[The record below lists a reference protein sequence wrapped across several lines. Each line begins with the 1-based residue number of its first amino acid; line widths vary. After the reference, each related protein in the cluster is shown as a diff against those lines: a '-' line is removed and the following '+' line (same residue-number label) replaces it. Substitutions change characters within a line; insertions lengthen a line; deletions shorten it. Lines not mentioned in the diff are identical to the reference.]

1 MKQLVFTKTSFGVVI
16 IFHILAG
23 CALSSWSILGASL
36 FRKAQLSGIAVII
49 VSLILAII
57 VQVSPPKSSAAIAI
71 LGLLFTPMN
80 YTFQIL
86 SMAHFEKVNIPSDL
100 TKGPPGASWN
110 LPVIALWVFLIVQIV
125 VDPAIG
131 AYIEQSLYGTASKA
145 RKMNFDA
152 SVSNIDGQE
161 SGPAIKLTS
170 FSKHYV
176 PSWWNRRV
184 APMFG
189 REKSETVVAVNDLS
203 LNVLRGQISVLLGAN
218 GSGKSTTLDA
228 IAGLGTI
235 TTGEIEIDGTGG
247 LGLCPQKNVLWD
259 ELTVYEHVAIF
270 NGLKA
275 MGARDSKT
283 QIEDLVRAC
292 DLEPKLHAKAKTL
305 SGGQKRKLQLA
316 MMFTGGSR
324 VCCID
329 EVSSGLDPLSRRKIW
344 DILLRERGIRTLLF
358 TTHFLDEADVL
369 SDHIAILS
377 RGSLKADGSAAELK
391 HKLGGGYR
399 VQINSLPDADKQAQ
413 TGGSAELSSNIPS
426 VTSTPSSTPLTN
438 KIVYELEDSAEA
450 AGFVEEVEK
459 QGITDYSVNGPSIE
473 DVFLKLAEEA
483 QHEYD
488 EENPR
493 KSPTPAMVQAEDEH
507 SSTDATETKKPI
519 AELNLLDGTGTSILQ
534 QAWILFRKRVTVLK
548 RNYIPY
554 IALLIIPIAAAGFVM
569 LFFKN
574 FKALSCSPTDQVSHP
589 DISGLSWTTKL
600 DFVVGPPDRIDVGT
614 LAASTGLNESAFRVV
629 DTIDD
634 FDKYIS
640 LNHLNVTPGGF
651 FLADTPTFTYIGE
664 YVLQW
669 SVLTQNVLDQVLSG
683 IPIATQ
689 FSVFAVPFAP
699 SAGKTLQAI
708 FYFGLAMCAYPG
720 FFALYPTA
728 ERLRKVRALHYSN
741 GIRAAPLWLAYT
753 AFDFIFV
760 LLISIIAIV
769 IWVATTSSW
778 YHPEYLFVIFF
789 LYGLTSILL
798 SYVVSLFVASALAA
812 FAWAVGIQAVLFLA
826 YFIAYLTILTYS
838 PTYAIDHDIVIAHFT
853 LALITPA
860 GNLLRA
866 LLLTLNEFSILCDGG
881 EQKASYPGGIK
892 VYGGPILY
900 LIVQAI
906 ILFIF
911 LVWWDSGYKLAFFQR
926 RASRKAQP
934 DIEKERS
941 DHLTVDGVAESNSSG
956 SEGSAGLHVQHLNKT
971 FDGMKAV
978 DDITFDIAP
987 STVFALLGP
996 NGAGKSTTISLIRGD
1011 LHPDH
1016 YGGDVLVEGI
1026 SVTRRRAE
1034 ARRHLGVCPQF
1045 DAMDSMTVSEHL
1057 RFYAKARGVPDVEHN
1072 VDAIITA
1079 VGLEPYRHR
1088 FALKLSG
1095 GNKRK
1100 LSLAIALMGNPA
1112 VLLLDEPSSGMDAA
1126 SKRVMW
1132 RTLEA
1137 VTKGRGMLI
1146 TTHSM
1151 EEADKLADSVG
1162 IMASRMLALGTS
1174 SDLRKRFGARWYVHI
1189 VLKGAPHVS
1198 PEEAKRVKIWIEEN
1212 VADALVEE
1220 GMWYGQIRFSVP
1232 AEGRSIAKLFSLL
1245 EKNKAE
1251 HGLEYYSVS
1260 QTTLDQVFLE
1270 VVTRHD
1276 VDEEGAEKGTKK
1288 KGPMHWLRRV
1298 WDNA

>member
-1 MKQLVFTKTSFGVVI
+1 VFTKTSYGIVI
-16 IFHILAG
+16 VFHILAG
-23 CALSSWSILGASL
+23 LALSSMSILGASL
-36 FRKAQLSGIAVII
+36 FRKAQLSGIVVII
-49 VSLILAII
+49 VSLLLAVI
-57 VQVSPPKSSAAIAI
+57 VQVSPPNGSATIAI

-86 SMAHFEKVNIPSDL
+86 SMARFEKANTATDL
-100 TKGPPGASWN
+100 TQAPPGAPWRI
-110 LPVIALWVFLIVQIV
+110 PVLALWIFLIIQTLVYPIL
-125 VDPAIG
+125 G
-131 AYIEQSLYGTASKA
+131 AVIEQSLYGTASKS
-145 RKMNFDA
+145 RKMDYNA
-152 SVSNIDGQE
+152 SNSNVDGPE
-161 SGPAIKLTS
+161 SKPAIKLTS

-176 PSWWNRRV
+176 PSWWSRKV
-184 APMFG
+184 GPKFG

-203 LNVLRGQISVLLGAN
+203 LNVLRGQILVLLGAN

-235 TTGEIEIDGTGG
+235 THGEIEIDGTGG

-259 ELTVYEHVAIF
+259 ELTVFEHVAIF

-275 MGARDSKT
+275 MGSKDT
-283 QIEDLVRAC
+283 KSQIEELVRAC
-292 DLEPKLHAKAKTL
+292 DLEPKLHAKSKTL

-377 RGSLKADGSAAELK
+377 KGSLKADGSAAELK

-399 VQINSLPDADKQAQ
+399 VQINSLPSEDKPLQS
-413 TGGSAELSSNIPS
+413 GVSAELSSVISSKASTHSTIPLAS
-426 VTSTPSSTPLTN
+426 Q
-438 KIVYELEDSAEA
+438 IVYELEDSAEA
-450 AGFVEEVEK
+450 AGFVNEAER

-473 DVFLKLAEEA
+473 DVFLKVAEEA
-483 QHEYD
+483 RDDSQVEIPQTIVTPKTIKVGD
-488 EENPR
+488 EA
-493 KSPTPAMVQAEDEH
+493 SFSA
-507 SSTDATETKKPI
+507 ATETKEPS
-519 AELNLLDGTGTSILQ
+519 EDLSLLDGTGTTILQ

-548 RNYIPY
+548 RNFIPY
-554 IALLIIPIAAAGFVM
+554 IALLVIPMAAAGLIT
-569 LFFKN
+569 LFFKG
-574 FKALSCSPTDQVSHP
+574 FTALSCSPSDQVSTP
-589 DISGLSWTTKL
+589 SISGIDWTTTVDL
-600 DFVVGPPDRIDVGT
+600 VVGPADLVNVT
-614 LAASTGLNESAFRVV
+614 KLAASTNLNASNFVVV

-634 FDKYIS
+634 FNNYIS
-640 LNHLNVTPGGF
+640 ANYQNVTPGGIF
-651 FLADTPTFTYIGE
+651 IADTPTIAYVAE
-664 YVLQW
+664 YNLQW
-669 SVLTQNVLDQVLSG
+669 SVLTQNILDQSLSG
-683 IPIATQ
+683 SPIQTQ

-753 AFDFIFV
+753 AFDFVFV
-760 LLISIIAIV
+760 LIVSVVVIV
-769 IWVATTSSW
+769 IWVSITSTW
-778 YHPEYLFVIFF
+778 YHPEYLFVVFF

-812 FAWAVGIQAVLFLA
+812 FAWAVGLQAVLFLA

-838 PTYAIDHDIVIAHFT
+838 PPFAIDHDILVAHFV
-853 LALITPA
+853 LAVITPA

-866 LLLTLNEFSILCDGG
+866 LLLTLNEFSILCNDSN
-881 EQKASYPGGIK
+881 EKASYPGGIT

-900 LIVQAI
+900 LIIQAI
-906 ILFIF
+906 VLFVF
-911 LVWWDSGYKLAFFQR
+911 LVWWDSGYKPAFLQR
-926 RASRKAQP
+926 GAPKKIQP
-934 DIEKERS
+934 DVEKE
-941 DHLTVDGVAESNSSG
+941 SNVPSNLSG
-956 SEGSAGLHVQHLNKT
+956 LDAGLHVQHLNKS
-971 FDGMKAV
+971 FAGIKAV
-978 DDITFDIAP
+978 DDINFSIPP

-1016 YGGDVLVEGI
+1016 HGGDVLVEGI

-1057 RFYAKARGVPDVEHN
+1057 HFYARARGVSDVEHN
-1072 VDAIITA
+1072 VNAIITA

-1162 IMASRMLALGTS
+1162 IMASRMLALGS
-1174 SDLRKRFGARWYVHI
+1174 SNDLRKRFGARWYVHI

-1198 PEEAKRVKIWIEEN
+1198 PTEAQKVKDWIGEH
-1212 VADALVEE
+1212 VADALLEE
-1220 GMWYGQIRFSVP
+1220 RVWYGQIRFSVP
-1232 AEGRSIAKLFSLL
+1232 TEGKSIAKLFSLL
-1245 EKNKAE
+1245 ETNKE
-1251 HGLEYYSVS
+1251 TLGLEYYSVS

-1276 VDEEGAEKGTKK
+1276 VDEEGAEKAGKK
-1288 KGPMHWLRRV
+1288 KNRALGWVRKAL
-1298 WDNA
+1298 DNA